1 MLQMVKQ
8 GQVSIAVQVILCI
21 SLLFVFISSSDLI
34 NVPHKEHISHLSLHK
49 HMSSLVKKA

>member
-1 MLQMVKQ
+1 MVKQ